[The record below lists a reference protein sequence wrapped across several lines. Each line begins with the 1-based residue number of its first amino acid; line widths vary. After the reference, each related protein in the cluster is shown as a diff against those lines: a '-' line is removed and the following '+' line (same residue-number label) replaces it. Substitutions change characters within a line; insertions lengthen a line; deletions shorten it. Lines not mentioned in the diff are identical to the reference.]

1 MNKKKSYY
9 SNNSIDSNFTLSN
22 NIINENEEFTNQ
34 KIEKTF
40 LEIL

>member
-9 SNNSIDSNFTLSN
+9 SNFTLSD